1 MKMQANKAKGSNQ
14 KSTKVSGVSQVASS
28 HSARHDFSW
37 PGPHPLSKVHP
48 SEYQKVATLLC
59 VAIVT
64 SAIGKSSVRDE
75 CIENTKFYASL
86 LPEKLFK
93 MCSWLSDSIVRDAH
107 ERHFASVPRG
117 TGTVVKMFG
126 DNPSLKD
133 FLSTHRD
140 AYVASNEE
148 VLEFFI
154 EDIHLYHFD
163 WRTDASSD

>member
-1 MKMQANKAKGSNQ
+1 MKMRANKAKGSNQ
-14 KSTKVSGVSQVASS
+14 KSAKVSGVSQVANSRS
-28 HSARHDFSW
+28 ERHVFSW
-37 PGPHPLSKVHP
+37 PGPHLLSKVHS

-59 VAIVT
+59 IAIVT

-75 CIENTKFYASL
+75 CIENARFYASL
-86 LPEKLFK
+86 VPEKLYK
-93 MCSWLSDSIVRDAH
+93 MCRWLSDSLVRDAH
-107 ERHFASVPRG
+107 EKHFASVPRG

-126 DNPSLKD
+126 DNSSLKD
-133 FLSTHRD
+133 FLSTHSD
-140 AYVASNEE
+140 AYVASDEE